1 MGVTVLFYKLFQF
14 KDDLAAILKRYC
26 CHSNITHKFIL
37 SKIRLLTCSLIQIDL
52 LNYSKELSL
61 VRNVPL
67 VRNISLHMPFKM
79 CVLLRGKPAVSPMS
93 GAPTFDIEKKQ
104 KRGEFKGGVLH
115 MIIFLRYCRNCFDE
129 AFIKLSTDYVI
140 IMNHF
145 CAQE

>member
-1 MGVTVLFYKLFQF
+1 MKVTVLFYKLFQF

-67 VRNISLHMPFKM
+67 VRNIRFICPLK
-79 CVLLRGKPAVSPMS
+79 CV
-93 GAPTFDIEKKQ
+93 
-104 KRGEFKGGVLH
+104 
-115 MIIFLRYCRNCFDE
+115 
-129 AFIKLSTDYVI
+129 
-140 IMNHF
+140 F
-145 CAQE
+145 C